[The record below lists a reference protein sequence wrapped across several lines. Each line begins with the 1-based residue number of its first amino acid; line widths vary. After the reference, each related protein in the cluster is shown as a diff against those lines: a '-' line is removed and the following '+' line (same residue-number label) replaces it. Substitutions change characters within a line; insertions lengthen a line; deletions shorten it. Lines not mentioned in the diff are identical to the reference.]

1 MILKEKKFADLS
13 DLEKIISMFKNGLSD
28 DIIGTG
34 KVVEAMKNKCEEFTE
49 SDLKDYYEDAFERA
63 RLSHLGDIKVAKR
76 EGKAEGLAEGKAE
89 GLNEGKRTALIEA
102 IKAFITSR
110 YPKNDL
116 SFLENLDEDQ
126 LKELL
131 LKSPTI
137 TLDELESYQQKR
149 SAGL

>member
-1 MILKEKKFADLS
+1 
-13 DLEKIISMFKNGLSD
+13 
-28 DIIGTG
+28 
-34 KVVEAMKNKCEEFTE
+34 MKNKCEEFTE

-76 EGKAEGLAEGKAE
+76 EGKAEGLAEG
-89 GLNEGKRTALIEA
+89 LNEGKRTALIEA
-102 IKAFITSR
+102 NKAFITSR
-110 YPKNDL
+110 YPNNDL

-137 TLDELESYQQKR
+137 TLEELKKYQ
-149 SAGL
+149 

>member
-1 MILKEKKFADLS
+1 
-13 DLEKIISMFKNGLSD
+13 
-28 DIIGTG
+28 
-34 KVVEAMKNKCEEFTE
+34 MKMPLNVPV
-49 SDLKDYYEDAFERA
+49 SP
-63 RLSHLGDIKVAKR
+63 HLGDIKVAKR
-76 EGKAEGLAEGKAE
+76 EGKAE

-116 SFLENLDEDQ
+116 SFLEILDED
-126 LKELL
+126 LNKRLL

-137 TLDELESYQQKR
+137 ALEELESYQQKR